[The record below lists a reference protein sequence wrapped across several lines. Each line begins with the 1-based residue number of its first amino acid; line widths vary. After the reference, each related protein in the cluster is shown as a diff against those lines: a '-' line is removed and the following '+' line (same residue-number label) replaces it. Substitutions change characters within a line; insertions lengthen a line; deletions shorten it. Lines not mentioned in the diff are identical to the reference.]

1 MIKFHDYLIEYRL
14 TPRSRILRK
23 HLPKLE
29 MVIEEESN
37 MDSSSIALSQSR
49 MTSTSRMMSALSRR
63 TIASQSRKFK
73 YKESRPQSM
82 SQSALNIRNAQLSS
96 SLDRD

>member
-23 HLPKLE
+23 HLPKMS

-37 MDSSSIALSQSR
+37 MDQSSVHLSQSR
-49 MTSTSRMMSALSRR
+49 MTSTSRLMSAVSHR
-63 TIASQSRKFK
+63 TITSQRRKFVF
-73 YKESRPQSM
+73 KEERS
-82 SQSALNIRNAQLSS
+82 NT
-96 SLDRD
+96 

>member
-23 HLPKLE
+23 HLPKMS

-37 MDSSSIALSQSR
+37 MDQSS
-49 MTSTSRMMSALSRR
+49 
-63 TIASQSRKFK
+63 
-73 YKESRPQSM
+73 
-82 SQSALNIRNAQLSS
+82 
-96 SLDRD
+96 